1 MRGFFDNH
9 PFTKGG
15 SLFPILNFLY
25 CIMFSKKHINRTH
38 LMLPYFLNMIAAGE
52 GSLPDY

>member
-1 MRGFFDNH
+1 
-9 PFTKGG
+9 
-15 SLFPILNFLY
+15 
-25 CIMFSKKHINRTH
+25 MFSKKHINRTH